1 MMNKITL
8 GVLAGLLAILLCF
21 CYQVAQ
27 PFLRPILLSIAMAIA
42 FQPIYRWIGRWL
54 GYSTR
59 AAFLTTLLALVL
71 TLVPLV
77 LMVMF
82 VTPEVKGLY
91 ETLNSKSIEQ
101 GGWAPYAS
109 QMLEKPWA
117 WASRYVPLPEMSTG
131 RLRDELIQNARS
143 ISKFAMHQTG
153 ALVGGVASFLI
164 GAVIVYA
171 LLFFLLRD
179 GRRFIAS
186 VSELVPMAQAYTARF
201 VHVASESIIANVYA
215 VFAVAL
221 VQGTLIAL
229 GFTIVGLSAPVMWG
243 FAAAACST
251 IPFVG
256 TPVVW
261 GPGVIML
268 ALKGEYWQAIFLGI
282 WCLTIVGFSDNL
294 IRLIIVSGRE
304 KRHPVLVFFSIVGG
318 LKAFGFIGLLLGP
331 VVVSLTIAVA
341 TALHEELQRM
351 SASADAATDGNTDA
365 GE

>member
-1 MMNKITL
+1 MNKITL
-8 GVLAGLLAILLCF
+8 GVLAGLLVILLGF
-21 CYQVAQ
+21 CYQVAL

-59 AAFLTTLLALVL
+59 AALLTTVLALVL

-77 LMVMF
+77 LVVMF

-91 ETLNSKSIEQ
+91 TALNSKSIEQ
-101 GGWAPYAS
+101 GGWAPYLS

-117 WASRYVPLPEMSTG
+117 WASHYVPLPTMTVEH
-131 RLRDELIQNARS
+131 LRDELIQNARS

-153 ALVGGVASFLI
+153 ALVGGIASLLI
-164 GAVIVYA
+164 SAVIVFA

-186 VSELVPMAQAYTARF
+186 VSELVPMAHAYTDRF
-201 VHVASESIIANVYA
+201 VHVVGESIIANVYA

-256 TPVVW
+256 TPIIW
-261 GPGVIML
+261 GPSVIML
-268 ALKGEYWQAIFLGI
+268 ALKGSYWQAIFLGI
-282 WCLTIVGFSDNL
+282 WGLAIVGFSDNL

-341 TALHEELQRM
+341 TALHEELQRL
-351 SASADAATDGNTDA
+351 SASADAGTDA
-365 GE
+365 GA